1 MAKKQL
7 TRSEVPVELT
17 WNVDDIFANKS
28 EFDQAIKHLELDI
41 EQLKGFSES
50 GTENADNLLRLTELL
65 YSSEELLMKVYG
77 YAARINDGDT
87 ADPYG
92 NDLIN
97 RALLIVNKWE
107 AAVSFY
113 DPAITKLS
121 SQQLD
126 RFLTEQ
132 PLLSKYEFNLRRIQR
147 QAEHT
152 LSPAEEKLLAQLQPA
167 VDDAAEISTKLDDA
181 DLDFGVIKDE
191 NGEEVQLTNATA
203 SEFATS
209 SNQEMRKRA
218 AKQVAEAY
226 HSVRNTFASTLKS
239 HVHAQNIV
247 ATIRHYESARQMNL
261 DDQKIP
267 ETVYDTLV
275 KTTHKHL
282 DLMHDYYAFRKE
294 YLGLDQMY
302 QFDRHVP
309 LVADAKLSLT
319 FEEGKKA
326 TMAALAPL
334 GEDYQE
340 FLEEEFSHRWIDSAE
355 NKGKRSGGYEDDV
368 YGVHPYILLNW
379 NDIYDSTSTLAH
391 ESGHALQS
399 VYTDKSQ
406 PFWYSQYPIFIAEIA
421 STLNESLLNHY
432 MLEKYANDPQI
443 KAFILTQDIDN
454 FIGTVY
460 RQTLFAEFEHFI
472 YTEDAKG
479 TTLTPDLLADKFNG
493 LFEEYNGDAITKLP
507 WADDT
512 WAQIPHFYYDY
523 YVYQYATSKAIAV
536 SLADD
541 IISGKPGALESYK
554 EFLSAGASDY
564 PVDIVKR
571 AGVDVTKSD
580 YLDHAFKLFGQEVH
594 ELKNNLSKK

>member
-1 MAKKQL
+1 MAKKQP
-7 TRSEVPVELT
+7 TRAEVPVELT
-17 WNVDDIFANKS
+17 WNVADIFKNES
-28 EFDQAIKHLELDI
+28 EFDQAIKNLEADVRKL
-41 EQLKGFSES
+41 QGFSE
-50 GTENADNLLRLTELL
+50 NATASAQNLLDLTELL
-65 YSSEELLMKVYG
+65 YGSEELLMKVYG
-77 YAARINDGDT
+77 YAARVNDGDT
-87 ADPYG
+87 ADAHG

-97 RALLIVNKWE
+97 QALLIVNKWE

-113 DPAITKLS
+113 DPEITKLTK
-121 SQQLD
+121 QQLD
-126 RFLTEQ
+126 QFLADQ
-132 PLLSKYEFNLRRIQR
+132 PELKKYEFNLRRIQE
-147 QAEHT
+147 QAAHT
-152 LSPAEEKLLAQLQPA
+152 LSPAEEKLMAQLQPA
-167 VDDAAEISTKLDDA
+167 IDDAAEISTKLDDA

-209 SNQEMRKRA
+209 PHQTMRKKA
-218 AKQVAEAY
+218 AEQVAEAY
-226 HSVRNTFASTLKS
+226 RSMRNTFASTLKS

-247 ATIRHYESARQMNL
+247 AEIRHYDSARQMNL
-261 DDQKIP
+261 ADQKIP
-267 ETVYDTLV
+267 ETVYDTLIG
-275 KTTHKHL
+275 TTHDHL

-294 YLGLDQMY
+294 LLGLDQMY

-334 GEDYQE
+334 GEDYQQ
-340 FLEEEFSHRWIDSAE
+340 FLKEEFGHRWIDAAE

-399 VYTDKSQ
+399 VYTDRAQ

-432 MLEKYANDPQI
+432 MLEQYADNPQI
-443 KAFILTQDIDN
+443 KAFILTQDVDN

-460 RQTLFAEFEHFI
+460 RQTLFAEFEHYI

-479 TTLTPDLLADKFNG
+479 TTLTPDLMANKFNG
-493 LFEEYNGDAITKLP
+493 LFKEYNGTAVSDFP
-507 WADDT
+507 WKDDT

-541 IISGKPGALESYK
+541 IISGKPSAVENYK
-554 EFLSAGASDY
+554 QFLAAGASDY
-564 PVDIVKR
+564 PVEIVKK
-571 AGVDVTKSD
+571 AGVDVTKRD
-580 YLDHAFKLFGQEVH
+580 YLDHAFKLFGEEVA
-594 ELKNNLSKK
+594 ELKRSLQK